1 MMKFII
7 YISNF
12 LTWLRNPYRVFLL
25 SQLMFWMHAP
35 IYFMFYSWH
44 PFDMSK
50 IILHEELYQLF
61 GLLFSYDL
69 QFVCFG
75 NSFFVSCM
83 LECILQHCFNYS
95 NPASSVLVF
104 SQFVDHFCIFITST
118 RFFRLLTPSILLWLC
133 FNFNLSCFLDFIS
146 VLAYS
151 DHPFLK
157 LPYHNLDLNW
167 IS

>member
-1 MMKFII
+1 MAIFFFFDRLLLLQWLKLII

-12 LTWLRNPYRVFLL
+12 LTWLWNPYRLFLL

-95 NPASSVLVF
+95 IHVLPLCWNLIETKYKSYSRIKQLMVAS
-104 SQFVDHFCIFITST
+104 T
-118 RFFRLLTPSILLWLC
+118 
-133 FNFNLSCFLDFIS
+133 
-146 VLAYS
+146 
-151 DHPFLK
+151 
-157 LPYHNLDLNW
+157 
-167 IS
+167 